1 MPQLDY
7 HYFIPQVVWLLI
19 TFGALYLIMARVA
32 LPRVSDVLSNRNQRI
47 DSDLSDA
54 DRLKREAEAAH
65 QSYETALA
73 QAKAEAHRIAQE
85 TRDRLAEE
93 TARLK
98 ADLDARLN
106 EQTSAAEAGI
116 ASAKAQALGNVRTLA
131 GDAASAVIER
141 LLGTAPA
148 PEKVSAIVEAVM
160 QDRDSREIA

>member
-7 HYFIPQVVWLLI
+7 HYFIPQIVWFLI
-19 TFGALYLIMARVA
+19 TFGVLYLIMARVA
-32 LPRVSDVLSNRNQRI
+32 LPAVSDVLSNRSQRI

-54 DRLKREAEAAH
+54 DQLKREAEAAH

-73 QAKAEAHRIAQE
+73 QAKAEAHRIAQD

-98 ADLDARLN
+98 ADLDARLD
-106 EQTSAAEAGI
+106 EQTSAAEASI
-116 ASAKAQALGNVRTLA
+116 ATAKAQALGNVRGLA

-141 LLGTAPA
+141 LLGAAPA

-160 QDRDSREIA
+160 TDRDARETA

>member
-7 HYFIPQVVWLLI
+7 HYFIPQIVWFLV
-19 TFGALYLIMARVA
+19 TFGVLYLIMARVA
-32 LPRVSDVLSNRNQRI
+32 LPRVSDVLSNRSQRI

-54 DRLKREAEAAH
+54 DQLKREAQAAH

-73 QAKAEAHRIAQE
+73 QAKAEAHRIAQD

-98 ADLDARLN
+98 ADLDARLD
-106 EQTSAAEAGI
+106 EQTSTAEASI
-116 ASAKAQALGNVRTLA
+116 DTAKTQALGNVRGLA

-141 LLGTAPA
+141 LLGTAPT
-148 PEKVSAIVEAVM
+148 PEKVSAVVEAVM
-160 QDRDSREIA
+160 RDRDARETA